1 MIKCTIEF
9 SESEVEYYKDK
20 TPFVIQTYLSA
31 IANGYDIDKTL
42 LHHIYDIGY
51 NLCLFNL
58 KKRKENFA

>member
-9 SESEVEYYKDK
+9 SESEVEYYTDK

-42 LHHIYDIGY
+42 LYHIYDIGY
-51 NLCLFNL
+51 NLCLFDL
-58 KKRKENFA
+58 KRKENHA